1 MKNLKYNI
9 LVVLTFILPI
19 STYVFVS
26 SFVNNIEYN
35 AYWEDA
41 VVEDFEF
48 GRNEFGNYI
57 YNIKNQRAVYAEDVT
72 AVNNVLYIQTQQ
84 KEYVLRIDKDYYVL
98 HDKVLETQ
106 LRVAKLTPYDE
117 FYAKNPDKESKVTF
131 SVFIVIG
138 IFTLGVLIVVGKI
151 SMDNIKRK
159 FKSNV
164 RESILISLTISIGV
178 LFVLNLVLTNA
189 LYALLMLWI
198 SFVAYYI
205 EYKVYHKDIIEEQS
219 SETAKMLQEISKK
232 IGG

>member
-1 MKNLKYNI
+1 MKNLKYKI

-26 SFVNNIEYN
+26 AFVNNIEYN
-35 AYWEDA
+35 AYFEDA

-57 YNIKNQRAVYAEDVT
+57 YNIKRQSAVYAEDVN
-72 AVNNVLYIQTQQ
+72 VSNNFLYIQTQK
-84 KEYVLRIDKDYYVL
+84 KEYVIRIDKDYYVL
-98 HDKVLETQ
+98 HDRVLETQ
-106 LRVAKLTPYDE
+106 LRVAELTPYQE
-117 FYAKNPDKESKVTF
+117 FYAKSPEKESKFTF

-138 IFTLGVLIVVGKI
+138 IFALGTLIVVGKI

-159 FKSNV
+159 FKSNI
-164 RESILISLTISIGV
+164 RESILISLTITIGV

-198 SFVAYYI
+198 SFAAYYI
-205 EYKVYHKDIIEEQS
+205 EYKIYNKDVIEEKS
-219 SETAKMLQEISKK
+219 SETLDLLKEITKK